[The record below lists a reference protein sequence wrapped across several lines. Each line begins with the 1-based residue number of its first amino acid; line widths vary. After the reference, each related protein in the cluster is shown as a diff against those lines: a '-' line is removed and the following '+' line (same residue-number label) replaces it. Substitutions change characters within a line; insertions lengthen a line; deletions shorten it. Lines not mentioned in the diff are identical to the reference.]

1 MGEDSSSINLENA
14 MFYTDRAIRI
24 SIRDVDIVTQ
34 YNSRQFLVIM
44 LGTDLSGVN
53 IAVGRIFKS
62 YYRMSG
68 SNVFSPSYSIVKTG
82 DHENTLREGFV

>member
-1 MGEDSSSINLENA
+1 M
-14 MFYTDRAIRI
+14 DRAIRI

-53 IAVGRIFKS
+53 IAVDRIFKS

-68 SNVFSPSYSIVKTG
+68 SNAFSPSYSIVKTG
-82 DHENTLREGFV
+82 DHGIKLPAESNQTECEGGQRK

>member
-1 MGEDSSSINLENA
+1 MSY
-14 MFYTDRAIRI
+14 MDRAIRI

-53 IAVGRIFKS
+53 IAVDRIFKS
-62 YYRMSG
+62 YFRMSG
-68 SNVFSPSYSIVKTG
+68 SNVFSPSYSIVGTDNLKAG
-82 DHENTLREGFV
+82 PAEESNKIEC